1 MKNLK
6 ITLAGLTV
14 SLLGANSATA
24 QVTDNT
30 LQAKDGFYV
39 GGNYGYLKV
48 DGQDDFDDDND
59 MWQGLVGYR
68 FNRYL
73 AVEGSMIDFG
83 DYGSDVSNADTD
95 GYTAAVKGMLPLSE
109 NFAVFVK
116 GGQLWWES
124 DYNVSGLT
132 GSVDDESL
140 FIGAGINYAISQNLS
155 INAEY
160 TIYDTELNAQELSD
174 NLGDRDFETDLKQA
188 SVGIEYRF

>member
-1 MKNLK
+1 MKNIK
-6 ITLAGLTV
+6 IALAGLTV
-14 SLLGANSATA
+14 GLLGTNSASA

-95 GYTAAVKGMLPLSE
+95 GFTAAVKGMLPLSE
-109 NFAVFVK
+109 HFAVFVK

-132 GSVDDESL
+132 GDVDDESL
-140 FIGAGINYAISQNLS
+140 FIGAGVNYAISQNLS

-160 TIYDTELNAQELSD
+160 TIYDTELDAQELSN

-188 SVGIEYRF
+188 SVGVEYRF

>member
-6 ITLAGLTV
+6 IALAGLTV